1 MKKAQP
7 KAATPLAKPGAR
19 KAAGAFPQ
27 HLSAHH
33 RRFLD
38 RPVRQV
44 RSQFKMG
51 TSRRQ
56 HRLRMD
62 PNLRPRN
69 PDQKTDRNPLERK
82 SKMSISR
89 TPTAPPPPRTPP
101 PAPHPVP
108 RDPCPPLPP
117 NLDARRLCHR
127 LFARVQLSTTEQ
139 AIPRPLGW

>member
-1 MKKAQP
+1 RLSREPQ
-7 KAATPLAKPGAR
+7 AATTLAKPGAR
-19 KAAGAFPQ
+19 KAVGAFPQ
-27 HLSAHH
+27 HLSAYH

-56 HRLRMD
+56 RRLRMD

-82 SKMSISR
+82 SKMKVWSR
-89 TPTAPPPPRTPP
+89 AGRTLLS
-101 PAPHPVP
+101 
-108 RDPCPPLPP
+108 DLSDF
-117 NLDARRLCHR
+117 LDSRL
-127 LFARVQLSTTEQ
+127 
-139 AIPRPLGW
+139 